1 MSITFSN
8 IIVGEGT
15 LYVGANEAT
24 ATDVGATQDGV
35 EIAWEPEMVDIE
47 VDQFGDAARVVNS
60 KIKVNVKTKLAE
72 GTLDNMVLAWNYA
85 DSRLTTGGSA
95 GSGGR
100 ELKIGI
106 QPVYPVERF
115 IGVVGTAPGSTG
127 AQELLRRY
135 RCNRAVQYSA
145 SSHML
150 QRAENTAFP
159 VDFRILP
166 DPTQSGAE
174 YGTIRDYASPTTAN
188 ADKFTNEPPLPL

>member
-1 MSITFSN
+1 MAITFSN
-8 IIVGEGT
+8 IIVGEGA
-15 LYVGANEAT
+15 LFIGATEAT
-24 ATDVGATQDGV
+24 AQDVGATQEGV

-72 GTLDNMVLAWNYA
+72 GTLENMILAWNYA
-85 DSRLTTGGSA
+85 DSELTTGGSA
-95 GSGGR
+95 GTGGKQ
-100 ELKIGI
+100 LAIGI

-115 IGVVGTAPGSTG
+115 VGIIGTAPGTTG
-127 AQELLRRY
+127 SLELVRRY

-166 DPTQSGAE
+166 DPTQTGAE
-174 YGTIRDYASPTTAN
+174 YGTIRDYASSAAAN
-188 ADKFTNEPPLPL
+188 ADKFNSNEPSV

>member
-1 MSITFSN
+1 MAITFSN

-15 LYVGANEAT
+15 LFIGPTEAT
-24 ATDVGATQDGV
+24 AVDVGATQDGV

-47 VDQFGDAARVVNS
+47 VDQFGDAARIVNS

-72 GTLDNMVLAWNYA
+72 GTLENMILAWNYA
-85 DSRLTTGGSA
+85 DARLTTGGSA
-95 GSGGR
+95 GSGGKQ
-100 ELKIGI
+100 LAIGI

-115 IGVVGTAPGSTG
+115 VGVVGTAPGTTG
-127 AQELLRRY
+127 ALELLRRY
-135 RCNRAVQYSA
+135 RCHRAVQYSA

-166 DPTQSGAE
+166 DPTKTGAE
-174 YGTIRDYASPTTAN
+174 YGTIRDYASSAAAN
-188 ADKFTNEPPLPL
+188 ADKFNANEPSV